1 MMMDERPMIDVC
13 CVREQKVVSSYN
25 GVSVLLARFRFDGAL
40 QRQFDVDDATS
51 RSVAVSDSQT
61 RHNAYRNQFPA
72 IPPPPTNT
80 NSFPISAIVTAQLA
94 RNGSLLAPARGTYA
108 FGWIIIIIIIIT
120 SSYCLNQSI
129 DAIIVLF
136 CFAINAIRNDYN
148 FRNHHRS

>member
-80 NSFPISAIVTAQLA
+80 NSFPIRHRDGTVGAQRLAAGAGAWHVRFRMDHHHHIV
-94 RNGSLLAPARGTYA
+94 LLP
-108 FGWIIIIIIIIT
+108 
-120 SSYCLNQSI
+120 QSI
-129 DAIIVLF
+129 NRCDHRFVLF
-136 CFAINAIRNDYN
+136 CNQCN
-148 FRNHHRS
+148 S